1 MLANRDF
8 KTGSPPLAEGHANCT
23 TLLFGMQGTPRPRRT
38 RSALTPL
45 LEIERGNGPLLATS
59 IHAGHGIRDSLQQE
73 LGLSDAERLRE
84 EDPFTELW
92 ATVCPNRVVVHRSRF
107 EVDLNRAPMQAI
119 YKKPED
125 AWGLRVWRT
134 PLSDASVAES
144 MREYR
149 AYYAT
154 VLEVLEDLER
164 EHGRFV
170 VLDLHSYNHRREGAL
185 APPADPRQNPD
196 VNVGTGSMD
205 RARWGH
211 LVDRFIAE
219 LGAQSVL
226 GHRLDVRENVRFQ
239 GGYQCHW
246 VHDHFPVTGCALA
259 IEVKKFFMD
268 EWTGQPEAAALSA
281 IQTALASTLPGLME
295 ELFR

>member
-1 MLANRDF
+1 MQA
-8 KTGSPPLAEGHANCT
+8 SPP
-23 TLLFGMQGTPRPRRT
+23 RRRT

-45 LEIERGNGPLLATS
+45 LEIERGSGPLLATS
-59 IHAGHGIRDSLQQE
+59 IHDAHTIRDSLHPHLE
-73 LGLSDAERLRE
+73 LTDSERLRE
-84 EDPFTELW
+84 EDPFTGLW
-92 ATVCPNRVVVHRSRF
+92 ATVCPNRVVARRSRF
-107 EVDLNRAPMQAI
+107 EVDLNRAPAQAL

-134 PLSDASVAES
+134 PLSDAAVAKTMS
-144 MREYR
+144 EYR
-149 AYYAT
+149 AYYSA
-154 VLEVLEDLER
+154 VQEILEDLER
-164 EHGRFV
+164 EYGRFV
-170 VLDLHSYNHRREGAL
+170 VLDLHSYNHRRDGAL
-185 APPADPRQNPD
+185 APPADPRLNPD

-211 LVDRFIAE
+211 LVDRFITD

-239 GGYQCHW
+239 GGYLCRW

-268 EWTGQPEAAALSA
+268 EWTGEPEAAALAA
-281 IQTALASTLPGLME
+281 IQSALAATLPGLVE
-295 ELFR
+295 ELDR